1 MSAVL
6 SGIISGTFTSTEA
19 LLSPTVTM
27 LVKTP
32 YSSAE
37 AVTVKSRELSASMST
52 IQVTVWVAAS

>member
-19 LLSPTVTM
+19 LLSPTDTI

-32 YSSAE
+32 YSLAA
-37 AVTVKSRELSASMST
+37 AVTVKSNELSAAISIT
-52 IQVTVWVAAS
+52 HVTVWVAAS

>member
-19 LLSPTVTM
+19 LLFPTDTI

-32 YSSAE
+32 YSLAE
-37 AVTVKSRELSASMST
+37 AVTVKSNELPAAIST
-52 IQVTVWVAAS
+52 THVTVWEASS